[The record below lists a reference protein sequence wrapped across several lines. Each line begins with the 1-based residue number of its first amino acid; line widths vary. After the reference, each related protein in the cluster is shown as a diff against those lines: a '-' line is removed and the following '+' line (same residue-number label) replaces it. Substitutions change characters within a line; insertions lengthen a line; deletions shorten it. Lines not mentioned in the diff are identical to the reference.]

1 MENELKLTDL
11 IGKNVYCDGWQYDNG
26 GFIKGK
32 VLDVVVGTN
41 QSKIIVEPLPETKGS
56 YGSMSSFTMYN
67 RYILE
72 MLANGKTKEPNRL
85 LNTGSYGELI

>member
-1 MENELKLTDL
+1 MEKELKLTDL
-11 IGKNVYCDGWQYDNG
+11 IGKKVYCEGWQYDNG
-26 GFIKGK
+26 GFIEGK

-56 YGSMSSFTMYN
+56 MSSFTMYN

-72 MLANGKTKEPNRL
+72 MLENGKTKKPNRL